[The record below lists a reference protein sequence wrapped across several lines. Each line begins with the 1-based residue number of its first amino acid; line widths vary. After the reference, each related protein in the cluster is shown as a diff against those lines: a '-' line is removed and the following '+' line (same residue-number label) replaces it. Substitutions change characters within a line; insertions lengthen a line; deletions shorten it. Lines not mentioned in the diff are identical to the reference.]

1 MYLLFCSYHVP
12 VSFEI
17 FFYFMSSLLLFPFL
31 AVSSLFSACLILF
44 DFLSFFVCF
53 VLNVLVPFLGI
64 GTDDPFSFVTA
75 LNSIMILLG
84 ILFVFVCVFSDILFF
99 FDYLLFVLFGF
110 RFLYFYVG
118 HIYYFSTLAY
128 FS

>member
-1 MYLLFCSYHVP
+1 
-12 VSFEI
+12 
-17 FFYFMSSLLLFPFL
+17 
-31 AVSSLFSACLILF
+31 LILF

-75 LNSIMILLG
+75 LNSITILLG
-84 ILFVFVCVFSDILFF
+84 VLFVLVCVFSDILFF
-99 FDYLLFVLFGF
+99 LDYLLFSWFGF

-118 HIYYFSTLAY
+118 HIYYFFHFGLFFLTYS
-128 FS
+128 